1 LGWTAVLA
9 QSPLV
14 RHDVSTEPCREESL
28 LSVAH
33 PITEPPLVARPSSGR
48 RFGMLG
54 TFPPIACGVA
64 TFSAALADGLAAGG
78 ATVDVVRV
86 GDGPPSS
93 DPRVIQQLEAGSPD
107 SLLAATRA
115 LSSFDVAI
123 VQHEYGLYGG
133 SDGDEVV
140 TLIEG
145 LDVPCIVVAHTVL
158 LSPTPHQR
166 AVLEGVA
173 AAASFVVV
181 MTEAGRDR
189 LCTGYAV
196 DPEKIVVIP
205 HGAATVTP
213 RGRVGHLTRPTLLT
227 WGLLGPGKGIE
238 WAIDA
243 LSLLKDL
250 RPRPHYVIAGDTHPK
265 VLAADGEAYRDML
278 VRRSWEQGVSPMVS
292 FDSGYR
298 DLASL
303 SKLIDT
309 ATVVVLPYDSRDQVT
324 SGVLVDAVAAGC
336 PVVATAFPHAV
347 ELLDTGAGVV
357 VPQRDPEALAAALRQ
372 VLTEDGLATSMAEE
386 AMRLAPGLRWPAVAA
401 QYRVLAE
408 ELTGAYDGALA

>member
-1 LGWTAVLA
+1 
-9 QSPLV
+9 
-14 RHDVSTEPCREESL
+14 
-28 LSVAH
+28 
-33 PITEPPLVARPSSGR
+33 
-48 RFGMLG
+48 
-54 TFPPIACGVA
+54 
-64 TFSAALADGLAAGG
+64 
-78 ATVDVVRV
+78 
-86 GDGPPSS
+86 
-93 DPRVIQQLEAGSPD
+93 
-107 SLLAATRA
+107 
-115 LSSFDVAI
+115 
-123 VQHEYGLYGG
+123 
-133 SDGDEVV
+133 
-140 TLIEG
+140 
-145 LDVPCIVVAHTVL
+145 
-158 LSPTPHQR
+158 
-166 AVLEGVA
+166 
-173 AAASFVVV
+173 
-181 MTEAGRDR
+181 
-189 LCTGYAV
+189 
-196 DPEKIVVIP
+196 
-205 HGAATVTP
+205 
-213 RGRVGHLTRPTLLT
+213 LLT